1 MSFGPSNTQHT
12 IAYCQRWSKTMGR
25 LSSVWQRVR
34 QKYWEALVGLSD
46 LTINN
51 MKQQY
56 TTGGI
61 QMSVMKVNY
70 SNNKTYTLD

>member
-1 MSFGPSNTQHT
+1 
-12 IAYCQRWSKTMGR
+12 MGR